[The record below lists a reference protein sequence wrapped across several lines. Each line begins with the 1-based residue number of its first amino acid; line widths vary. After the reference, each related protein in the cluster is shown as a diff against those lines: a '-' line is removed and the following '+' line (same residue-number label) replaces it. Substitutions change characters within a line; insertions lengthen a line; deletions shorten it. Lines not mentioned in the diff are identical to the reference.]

1 VKSLVEAMGGKV
13 TLRSEIGK
21 GSDFSFVLAFTLQ
34 GEALNSELELKDSTP
49 FIGQEIHAEVMSK
62 GSVLVVDD
70 NEINRVVAQSLLE
83 DLGVTVTLTSS
94 GHEALTIAA
103 QQTFDL
109 ILMDL
114 QMPEMTGAETAAA
127 LRDAGVTAPV
137 IAFTASVVSDEI
149 DKALSSGMSGYIT
162 KPVDSKALSTLIER
176 YVFS

>member
-1 VKSLVEAMGGKV
+1 MGGRV
-13 TLRSEIGK
+13 SLHSEIGK
-21 GSDFSFVLAFTLQ
+21 GSNFSFVLAFTLQ
-34 GEALNSELELKDSTP
+34 DETLNSELEPKTESTNSP
-49 FIGQEIHAEVMSK
+49 PLIDQKIKFECVNK

-83 DLGVTVTLTSS
+83 DLGVSVTLASS
-94 GHEALTIAA
+94 GHEALVLTA

-114 QMPEMTGAETAAA
+114 QMPEMTGAETASA
-127 LRDAGVTAPV
+127 LRNTGVATPV

-162 KPVDSKALSTLIER
+162 KPVDSKELSTVIER
-176 YVFS
+176 YIFC